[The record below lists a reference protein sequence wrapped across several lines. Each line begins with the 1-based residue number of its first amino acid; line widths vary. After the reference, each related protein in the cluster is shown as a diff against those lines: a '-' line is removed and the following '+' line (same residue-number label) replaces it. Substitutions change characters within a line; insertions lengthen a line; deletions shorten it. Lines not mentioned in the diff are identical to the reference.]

1 MHLPRLS
8 WTSPP
13 EHSHTHTPKTWEE
26 VSRDKEL
33 LIESKGS
40 PRENPFP
47 LWLEKDPET
56 SKKKEEESIGLLLV
70 GLDYN
75 SYWKMGERRRLCC
88 L

>member
-13 EHSHTHTPKTWEE
+13 EHTHTLKTWEE

-56 SKKKEEESIGLLLV
+56 NKKKRKNQLV
-70 GLDYN
+70 
-75 SYWKMGERRRLCC
+75 SF
-88 L
+88 